1 MRAKYIF
8 SSKFTQKFRKPPYT
22 NQHKVKFQK
31 LAKEVISQSDIV
43 LEILDSRFI
52 DKTRN
57 RELEQEVKSSGKK
70 LIFILNKADLI
81 DINDL
86 KFNKDLNE
94 LKPYVLFSSKNKI
107 GRKRLREIINIE
119 ASRIKFPKARVGLIG
134 YPNTGKSS
142 IINVLSGGKK
152 TRTSS
157 QAGFTTSIQKIRFNN
172 KVIILDSPGVI
183 PNREETSIDAE
194 DVKEQSEM
202 GAKNLEKVK
211 NPDIVVHMLM
221 RENPGVF
228 DNFYKTESDGDSEI
242 LIENLGKKWKI
253 LKKRGIVDTDKTARK
268 ILKDW
273 QSGKFRKT

>member
-194 DVKEQSEM
+194 DVKEQ
-202 GAKNLEKVK
+202 
-211 NPDIVVHMLM
+211 
-221 RENPGVF
+221 
-228 DNFYKTESDGDSEI
+228 
-242 LIENLGKKWKI
+242 
-253 LKKRGIVDTDKTARK
+253 
-268 ILKDW
+268 
-273 QSGKFRKT
+273 